1 MHSYVFKIRV
11 LIVSFNVGPY
21 QYGTYY
27 IMELSYVPNILIQKF
42 QIAYGEMENGET
54 TRE

>member
-1 MHSYVFKIRV
+1 MHSYILKIRV
-11 LIVSFNVGPY
+11 LIVSFNGSPY

-27 IMELSYVPNILIQKF
+27 IMELSYVVNTLIQKF